1 VEKITKI
8 SMPWLCSPWSGGSTD
23 HLDLMKNFGVKLEN
37 LDFPKKWQIF
47 DGHKGKL
54 QIQLILKAKI

>member
-1 VEKITKI
+1 
-8 SMPWLCSPWSGGSTD
+8 MPWLCSPWSGGSTD